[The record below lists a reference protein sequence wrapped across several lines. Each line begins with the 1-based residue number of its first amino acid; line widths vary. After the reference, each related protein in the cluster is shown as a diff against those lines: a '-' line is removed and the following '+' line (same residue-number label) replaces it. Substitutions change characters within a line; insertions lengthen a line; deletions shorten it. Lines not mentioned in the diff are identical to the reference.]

1 MPYEYQLTVTRY
13 YTQRYVM
20 IGVGT
25 PDLDQASSLSEM
37 SISEITKTLA
47 ELNAV
52 ISGSLEYL
60 DWGTD
65 LFYVFSEAAVSRYGD
80 FDKVERYEV
89 STIGLRDF
97 LIELKRFKEQCL
109 ADDYYKAIVGEA
121 FAAIKANP
129 LKYKRWSTSDTD
141 FLITLNDIIFSL
153 ILQSNDFN
161 LTQSQYV
168 AQLERE
174 F

>member
-1 MPYEYQLTVTRY
+1 MSYEYQLTVTRY
-13 YTQRYVM
+13 YTERYVM

-25 PDLDQASSLSEM
+25 SDLDQVSSLSEM
-37 SISEITKTLA
+37 SINEITKTLN

-65 LFYVFSEAAVSRYGD
+65 LFYVFSEATVSRYGD

-97 LIELKRFKEQCL
+97 LVELKKFKEQCL
-109 ADDYYKAIVGEA
+109 AGDHYKVIVGEA
-121 FAAIKANP
+121 FTAIKAKP
-129 LKYKRWSTSDTD
+129 LKYKRWTTSDTD
-141 FLITLNDIIFSL
+141 FLITLNNIIFSL
-153 ILQSNDFN
+153 KLESNDFN
-161 LTQSQYV
+161 LTQSQYIT
-168 AQLERE
+168 QLERE

>member
-1 MPYEYQLTVTRY
+1 MSYEYQLTVTRY

-20 IGVGT
+20 IGVGSS
-25 PDLDQASSLSEM
+25 DLEQASSLSEM
-37 SISEITKTLA
+37 SINEITKTLA

-52 ISGSLEYL
+52 ISGDLEYL

-65 LFYVFSEAAVSRYGD
+65 LFHVFSEVAVSRYGD

-97 LIELKRFKEQCL
+97 LIELKKFKEQCL
-109 ADDYYKAIVGEA
+109 AGDDYKAIIGEA
-121 FAAIKANP
+121 FATIKVNP
-129 LKYKRWSTSDTD
+129 SKYKRWPTSDTH
-141 FLITLNDIIFSL
+141 FLITLNNIIFSL
-153 ILQSNDFN
+153 VLESNDFN
-161 LTQSQYV
+161 LTQTQYV